1 MKHFLWDNH
10 VLIPSAG
17 FPSFPSEA
25 GGSGTHPGAQDWRT
39 CTRPCVFERR
49 STSPAWKG
57 RSLPTTRS
65 LLSRRLVLVTSA
77 LMKGSRAWRTR
88 PVTRFSWLSHEPA
101 LGPLA
106 DDLPR
111 FFCRL
116 KVGHAGGHSRT
127 SQDRYE
133 RSEVA
138 RDGEAFR
145 KPDLS
150 HKCAFVMHR
159 RQGLL
164 WRMPGRAPPPGPRP
178 QAPDRLCCCSA
189 LCSEFSLFA

>member
-1 MKHFLWDNH
+1 M
-10 VLIPSAG
+10 
-17 FPSFPSEA
+17 
-25 GGSGTHPGAQDWRT
+25 
-39 CTRPCVFERR
+39 
-49 STSPAWKG
+49 
-57 RSLPTTRS
+57 
-65 LLSRRLVLVTSA
+65 
-77 LMKGSRAWRTR
+77 
-88 PVTRFSWLSHEPA
+88 TRFSWLSHEPA

-178 QAPDRLCCCSA
+178 QAPARLCCCSA
-189 LCSEFSLFA
+189 WCSEFSLFA